1 MNWNFANLAK
11 RYLVADTPAL
21 HFRERVKSA
30 LGAALGVLVVFLT
43 TYLLVSHEYVML
55 AAVGATAI
63 ILFSMPHSPMAQP
76 WSVMG
81 GYVLALLVAWSVL
94 HLELNPIAGTT
105 LAIALVVLLSMTF
118 KCVHPPAGAVAIFVY
133 SQGPYGLSGLFG
145 IAPGILM
152 SALMVLFA
160 ALALNNILLGRK
172 YPQCQPELPVNQH
185 KTKDL
190 LPIARAGVMHEDL
203 AYALESHGTFVDIQ
217 ESELVDLYDTAIN
230 HAFARKMNTLCGD
243 IMAKDVISVRQQ
255 TAMDHAWSLLHKHK
269 IKALP
274 VVNEQQHILGIV
286 TVADFLKDIAS
297 RGHDRLLGLE
307 KLISGQDSQS
317 GKERPV
323 SEIMTLKVVTAE
335 VNTPVS
341 ELIKRLSD
349 LGLHHVPIVD
359 AQQRLVGM
367 ITQSDLIA
375 SMYQKIVLGSR

>member
-1 MNWNFANLAK
+1 MNWNLANFAK

-21 HFRERVKSA
+21 HLKERVKSA
-30 LGAALGVLVVFLT
+30 LGTAVGVGLVFSA
-43 TYLLVSHEYVML
+43 TYLLVGNEYVML

-81 GYVLALLVAWSVL
+81 GYALALLVAWGVL
-94 HLELNPIAGTT
+94 HLGFNPIAGTALT
-105 LAIALVVLLSMTF
+105 IAFVVLLSMTF
-118 KCVHPPAGAVAIFVY
+118 RCVHPPAGAVAIFVY
-133 SQGPYGLSGLFG
+133 LQSPYGPSGFLG
-145 IAPGILM
+145 IAPGVLL
-152 SALMVLFA
+152 SALLVLFA
-160 ALALNNILLGRK
+160 ALLINNIFLRRK
-172 YPQCQPELPVNQH
+172 YPQCQSELVVNHH
-185 KTKDL
+185 KTRDL
-190 LPIARAGVMHEDL
+190 LPTVRSGVTHEDL

-255 TAMDHAWSLLHKHK
+255 TAMEHAWSLLHKHK

-286 TVADFLKDIAS
+286 TVADFLKDIAG

-307 KLISGQDSQS
+307 RLVVGQDSQS
-317 GKERPV
+317 GMGRPV
-323 SEIMTLKVVTAE
+323 SEIMTVNVVAAA
-335 VNTPVS
+335 VDTPVS